1 MFYKYKFF
9 LFENGHF
16 WAEKLTEIY
25 KNNVAQFIS
34 LYIDK
39 KNATQKMQRL
49 PYPFFAL
56 KKSITFEILISFD
69 RRMLRL
75 QENGFNLFG
84 IHFSQYQLHF
94 YINI

>member
-1 MFYKYKFF
+1 
-9 LFENGHF
+9 
-16 WAEKLTEIY
+16 
-25 KNNVAQFIS
+25 
-34 LYIDK
+34 
-39 KNATQKMQRL
+39 MQRL

-69 RRMLRL
+69 RGMLRL

-94 YINI
+94 SHQYMSKCGEADANESSHQKMHTFSKHFFIM